1 MLVAVVAVVAP
12 QLAELVDQE
21 VLVVISTMQ
30 VSVSV
35 ALLRSALEAVV
46 RVLLLDRTEVH
57 LAGIVFLEH

>member
-1 MLVAVVAVVAP
+1 MGP

-21 VLVVISTMQ
+21 VLVVISTIK

-57 LAGIVFLEH
+57 LAAIVLLEH